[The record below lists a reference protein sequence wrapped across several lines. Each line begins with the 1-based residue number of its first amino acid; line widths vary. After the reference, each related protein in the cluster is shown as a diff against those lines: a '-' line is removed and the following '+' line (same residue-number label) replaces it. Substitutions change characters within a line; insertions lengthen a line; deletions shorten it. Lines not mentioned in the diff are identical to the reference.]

1 MIWPALFTYLHLLAA
16 GLAAGL
22 LLGQHWLLKR
32 PLDRIQLGLLGAMAL
47 GQLLAAIA
55 SLATGMALATE
66 FGMGGG
72 YYLGNHLFL
81 LKIVL
86 FGLLAAVSALP
97 LTQYVRWSRASRA
110 AASFVPLGREIKRVR
125 ASVSLAIGLMALMP
139 LPAVLLARGYGN

>member
-55 SLATGMALATE
+55 SLRGWRWPRSSGWAEATTSATTC
-66 FGMGGG
+66 
-72 YYLGNHLFL
+72 
-81 LKIVL
+81 
-86 FGLLAAVSALP
+86 SC
-97 LTQYVRWSRASRA
+97 
-110 AASFVPLGREIKRVR
+110 
-125 ASVSLAIGLMALMP
+125 
-139 LPAVLLARGYGN
+139 